1 MCPMLLLSSLT
12 FPCSGGNP
20 PWALTP
26 NHHFVAIGV
35 SFMDQLNVYFG
46 QPDLALASKCTLCA
60 LKMHNY
66 QHVNQY
72 MIEFS
77 KHAMHTGWNDV
88 ALYGEFYQGLAE
100 CIKDQLLSLDC
111 PQTFQQLKADTLKCN
126 TCYWECQGEKVAPFS
141 QNRQSTFTSAPEKS
155 DINLAASSDAQ
166 MTSHTNPGT
175 RADVSTC
182 CQVLLGFRFLIRN
195 SSGCIGVWTLASAH
209 MLQSIF
215 FTSSIFSYGSNAHI

>member
-1 MCPMLLLSSLT
+1 
-12 FPCSGGNP
+12 
-20 PWALTP
+20 
-26 NHHFVAIGV
+26 
-35 SFMDQLNVYFG
+35 MDQLNVYFG

-66 QHVNQY
+66 QYVNQY

-126 TCYWECQGEKVAPFS
+126 TCYWECQGEKVAPSS

-166 MTSHTNPGT
+166 MTSHTNPGI
-175 RADVSTC
+175 REDVSTC
-182 CQVLLGFRFLIRN
+182 CQVLLGVQVFDQKLLRVHWGLDFGF
-195 SSGCIGVWTLASAH
+195 SSHASVN
-209 MLQSIF
+209 IF
-215 FTSSIFSYGSNAHI
+215 HFKHIFIWVKCPHIVFQPIWAEIISLSHK